1 MKNAVRTEL
10 ALEPSEFDALQIG
23 IDTTITFSLKEL
35 RALLSFAEFF
45 NIAVSG
51 HFDTPGR

>member
-10 ALEPSEFDALQIG
+10 ALEPSEFDSLHVG
-23 IDTTITFSLKEL
+23 VDTTITFSLKEL
-35 RALLSFAEFF
+35 RALLTFAEFF
-45 NIAVSG
+45 NLAVSG